1 MALVQ
6 AMTGMVVNGVS
17 TRKVTTI
24 TEELCGVSFSK
35 SMVSSLCGEWDQ
47 TVTAWNEP
55 DLEEYVHPFIQ
66 LDWTYIKA
74 REGGRVL
81 SKCCWNR

>member
-1 MALVQ
+1 ME
-6 AMTGMVVNGVS
+6 MVISGVS

-47 TVTAWNEP
+47 TVTAWNER
-55 DLEEYVHPFIQ
+55 DLEAYVYPFIQ
-66 LDWTYIKA
+66 LDGIYIKA
-74 REGGRVL
+74 IEGGRVL
-81 SKCCWNR
+81 SKCCRNR

>member
-1 MALVQ
+1 
-6 AMTGMVVNGVS
+6 MTGTVVNGVS

-24 TEELCGVSFSK
+24 TEELCGVSFSN

-47 TVTAWNEP
+47 TVTAWNER
-55 DLEEYVHPFIQ
+55 DLEAYVYPFIQ
-66 LDWTYIKA
+66 LDGINIKA

-81 SKCCWNR
+81 SKCCRNR